1 MLRSPCLTACVPS
14 QPCFSGPNPPL
25 LRQSSRRVS
34 VQPLLTCDLV
44 VLGVR
49 DPVQTVAARA
59 SDGRCLL
66 YLMLFSLKPG
76 LQEGSL
82 SLPPF
87 FFFFSYK
94 QSNAYISSLY
104 FTPLELHESPA
115 SSSSEHL
122 HCSWKASVPSVPTHL
137 LPQVST
143 ADSHHNHL
151 LGFPVLS
158 VSSHRLFLLFYK

>member
-1 MLRSPCLTACVPS
+1 MSPPS
-14 QPCFSGPNPPL
+14 PVFLAPTHLCFV
-25 LRQSSRRVS
+25 RA
-34 VQPLLTCDLV
+34 
-44 VLGVR
+44 LGG
-49 DPVQTVAARA
+49 
-59 SDGRCLL
+59 S
-66 YLMLFSLKPG
+66 LFSPFLPVTLWCWAFETRSRL
-76 LQEGSL
+76 LQRGRVMADAFSTSCCSL
-82 SLPPF
+82 SSLAFRRALCPFHHFF

-143 ADSHHNHL
+143 ADSHHNDP

>member
-1 MLRSPCLTACVPS
+1 MSPPS
-14 QPCFSGPNPPL
+14 PVFLAPTHLCFV
-25 LRQSSRRVS
+25 RA
-34 VQPLLTCDLV
+34 
-44 VLGVR
+44 LGG
-49 DPVQTVAARA
+49 
-59 SDGRCLL
+59 S
-66 YLMLFSLKPG
+66 LFSPFLPVTLWCWAFETRSRL
-76 LQEGSL
+76 LQRGRVMADAFSTSCCSL
-82 SLPPF
+82 SSLAFRRALCPFHHFFF

-158 VSSHRLFLLFYK
+158 VSSHCLFLLFYK